1 MSRARSSAGEV
12 IPTDCRVIEVR
23 VAELRQL
30 FNAIDPSPFRERD
43 LDPRAEEFIVEWA
56 RDFPRDGRLALL
68 VHLERSA
75 GHTDEAPMLAESIH
89 QYFEGRAVDLR
100 RRLRELFRRGRIS
113 LMIALGFLGASIA
126 VGDVVASSLRNTR
139 LAEVIREGLL
149 IGGWVAMWRPLEVF
163 LYDWWPI
170 RAEAHLFDRLS
181 TMPVRIEYKETA
193 YTDAW
198 RADWPAVSALD
209 SRPLQAP
216 GDHHGGFVR
225 RRAMSSDDTE
235 HQHTRDEERRI
246 REAALDRTIEGSFPA
261 SDPPSSNPNPDD
273 RTALEGQDS
282 NEGQTDMARPDHVSE
297 TILENRWER
306 GP

>member
-1 MSRARSSAGEV
+1 MSRARSTAGDT
-12 IPTDCRVIEVR
+12 IPTQCRVIEVR

-56 RDFPRDGRLALL
+56 RDFPRDARLALL

-75 GHTDEAPMLAESIH
+75 GQAEEATLLAESIH
-89 QYFEGRAVDLR
+89 EYFKQHAMGSR

-113 LMIALGFLGASIA
+113 LVIALAFLGASIA
-126 VGDVVASSLRNTR
+126 VGDAVANSLRDTR
-139 LAEVIREGLL
+139 FADVIREGLL

-181 TMPVRIEYKETA
+181 TMPVRIEYKETTS
-193 YTDAW
+193 TDDW
-198 RADWPAVSALD
+198 RADWPAVSASEPRLPRA
-209 SRPLQAP
+209 S
-216 GDHHGGFVR
+216 GDRRGGFVR
-225 RRAMSSDDTE
+225 RRVMSSDDTE
-235 HQHTRDEERRI
+235 HQHTPEEEHKI
-246 REAALDRTIEGSFPA
+246 REAALDQTIDGSFPA

-273 RTALEGQDS
+273 HAALERQDAK
-282 NEGQTDMARPDHVSE
+282 EGQTNTSSPGDAKAR
-297 TILENRWER
+297 R
-306 GP
+306 